1 MLGAGTQENPY
12 IIQTPADLDAVR
24 NNLTAYYELGN
35 NIDMTGYTFLPIG
48 NSTNRFTGTLDGKGY
63 KITNL
68 IINQPT
74 TDYVAL
80 FGFLQGTVK
89 NLAVENVNIT
99 GKLYVGV
106 IAGQAYQSTI
116 DNCYSTGSI
125 KGSYLVGGLIGY
137 VGKSTVR
144 NCYSTCSVEGTYNSS
159 SSLALQVGGFT
170 GADLGNTLIEKCYSV
185 GFVKNYFNNAG
196 GFIGKV
202 NTNAGAQTVITSC
215 YWDTQTSGR
224 TTSAGGIG
232 KTTVQMK
239 TQSTYVGWDF
249 ENVWAINNDYPK
261 LRLFLGIK
269 KQTINLQS
277 YINPIHSKTSKINK
291 STKQAQ
297 SFLNTIQT
305 QIQRHTRT
313 KKTISTYISPIE
325 TSVQKSNRTV
335 RSVTQHVTSYI
346 DSIGS
351 IVERKTKTI
360 NRLLSYVDSIQSNV
374 NVIAPIRNKSVNA
387 YVSVIENPS
396 TVQFEENLSHIYT
409 FENHSTVQFE
419 DNLSNVYTI
428 ENPSSVEVI

>member
-12 IIQTPADLDAVR
+12 IIETPADLQAIQ
-24 NNLTAYYELGN
+24 NNLSAYYELGN
-35 NIDMTGYTFLPIG
+35 NIDMTGYTFMPIG

-63 KITNL
+63 KIINL
-68 IINQPT
+68 TINQPT
-74 TDYVAL
+74 IDFVAL
-80 FGFLQGTVK
+80 FGFLQGIVK
-89 NLAVENVNIT
+89 NLALENVNIVGNIRT
-99 GKLYVGV
+99 GA

-224 TTSAGGIG
+224 TTSAGGTG
-232 KTTVQMK
+232 KTTAEMK

-261 LRLFLGIK
+261 LRVFLGIK
-269 KQTINLQS
+269 KQTINLRS
-277 YINPIHSKTSKINK
+277 YINPIHSNISKTNK

-305 QIQRHTRT
+305 HSERHTGTKRT
-313 KKTISTYISPIE
+313 VSTYTLPIE

-335 RSVTQHVTSYI
+335 RSVTQHVASYI

-374 NVIAPIRNKSVNA
+374 NVIAPIRNKYVNA
-387 YVSVIENPS
+387 YVSVIKNPS
-396 TVQFEENLSHIYT
+396 TVQFEENLSNT
-409 FENHSTVQFE
+409 
-419 DNLSNVYTI
+419 YTI